1 MTAIPRPRDNP
12 AVSLSDDL
20 ARLGERY
27 DAVSRF
33 PSDSLDMLVARGL
46 HRRFAPPEAGGQ
58 AFADEETC
66 NAHMLTALAE
76 VGHGDLSVGRL
87 FEGHVNALLLFR
99 WYGSASQTQWLREQ
113 LARGAWF
120 GVWASEPPPGVRFQG
135 SESLRLTG
143 AKSFASGAG
152 GIDWS
157 VVTASSEGEARRLVI
172 VCANDPER
180 SDLSGWRV
188 RGMRASV
195 SGSYDLEGMAV
206 TDAML
211 LGEAGEYDRE
221 PRFTA
226 GAWRFCA
233 VQLGGIEALIAETAR
248 GMHPKAREDAILRQ
262 RFAKAYVAA
271 RNARFWVE
279 EAARKAATE
288 TDDAITTARIARG
301 MTEDAGL
308 LAIETAARILGTRSA
323 FDGQR
328 ADKIARDLSLYL
340 RQAGPDYARD
350 EAAKDILAREFALP
364 GSLP

>member
-1 MTAIPRPRDNP
+1 MTAIPKPRDKP
-12 AVSLSDDL
+12 AASLPDDL
-20 ARLGERY
+20 AQLGERY

-33 PSDSLDMLVARGL
+33 PSDSLDLLVARGL
-46 HRRFAPPEAGGQ
+46 HRRFAPPEAGGET
-58 AFADEETC
+58 FANEEAC
-66 NAHMLTALAE
+66 HASMLTALGE

-99 WYGSASQTQWLREQ
+99 WYGSASQKQWLREQ
-113 LARGAWF
+113 LALGAWF
-120 GVWASEPPPGVRFQG
+120 GVWASEPPPGVRIVA
-135 SESLRLTG
+135 SEKRLLTG
-143 AKSFASGAG
+143 NKSFASGAG

-157 VVTASSEGEARRLVI
+157 VVTASSEGETRRLVV

-180 SDLSGWRV
+180 TDLSGWRV

-195 SGSYDLEGMAV
+195 SGSYDLGGVAV

-211 LGEAGEYDRE
+211 LGQPGEYDRE

-233 VQLGGIEALIAETAR
+233 VQLGGVDALIAETAR
-248 GMHPKAREDAILRQ
+248 GMQPKVREDAILRQ
-262 RFAKAYVAA
+262 RFAKAYIAA

-279 EAARKAATE
+279 EAARKAAAE
-288 TDDAITTARIARG
+288 ADDAITTARIARG
-301 MTEDAGL
+301 VVEDAGL
-308 LAIETAARILGTRSA
+308 IAIETAARILGTRSA

-340 RQAGPDYARD
+340 RQAGPDYARE
-350 EAAKDILAREFALP
+350 EAAKAILCREFALS

>member
-1 MTAIPRPRDNP
+1 MTAILKPRDNP
-12 AVSLSDDL
+12 AARLSDDL
-20 ARLGERY
+20 APLGERY
-27 DAVSRF
+27 DAVPRF
-33 PSDSLDMLVARGL
+33 PSESLDLLVVRGL
-46 HRRFAPPEAGGQ
+46 HRRFAPPEAGGET
-58 AFADEETC
+58 FADEEAC
-66 NAHMLTALAE
+66 SASMLAALGE

-99 WYGSASQTQWLREQ
+99 WYGSASQTKWLRKQ

-120 GVWASEPPPGVRFQG
+120 GVWASEPPPGVRIDG
-135 SESLRLTG
+135 SESPRLTG
-143 AKSFASGAG
+143 GKSFASGAG
-152 GIDWS
+152 GIDWA
-157 VVTASSEGEARRLVI
+157 VVTAGSEGEARRLVV

-180 SDLSGWRV
+180 TDLSGWRV

-211 LGEAGEYDRE
+211 LGEPGEYDRE

-233 VQLGGIEALIAETAR
+233 VQLGGVEALIAETAR
-248 GMHPKAREDAILRQ
+248 GMHPKSREDAILRQ
-262 RFAKAYVAA
+262 RFAKAHIAA
-271 RNARFWVE
+271 RSARFWVE

-288 TDDAITTARIARG
+288 ADDAITTARIARG
-301 MTEDAGL
+301 VVEDAGL
-308 LAIETAARILGTRSA
+308 LVIETAARILGTRSA

-350 EAAKDILAREFALP
+350 EAAKDILTREFAPVGTLP
-364 GSLP
+364 